1 MKWFLFE
8 QWLSWKMQRQ
18 FSGKSPMKTSSK
30 SIFLAVLILLGG
42 QAFAADQAAILGTW
56 MATLNAQGQS
66 LNIELEI
73 KNGSNGL
80 EATMAG
86 PQGANSL
93 GEFEFDGNEVSFK
106 SPRTGSTVTLD
117 YIDDELRGDFSGPQ
131 GSLPLVFKKVQ

>member
-1 MKWFLFE
+1 
-8 QWLSWKMQRQ
+8 
-18 FSGKSPMKTSSK
+18 MKTSSK
-30 SIFLAVLILLGG
+30 SIFLAVLVFLGG